1 MITRRSALA
10 MLPAGLMASSSFMGL
25 ARAQPLQP
33 TFRPNPQAA
42 REILTRVDQAGRTA
56 HHEATKALIQSYIR
70 VAGLRNAAADSRSRL
85 NSKDDLRSAL
95 EQHDSM
101 HWAVKVALDSR
112 KKTDEIIDK
121 EKDPHGR
128 RISESEKIKLGSVV
142 DIKNNELKQALA
154 ELLAGSG
161 DFDLKKA
168 QQQKIARLNLLAED
182 LLRAGRDLSSWGP
195 DAFYAMARGYA
206 MFQFVRYCLR
216 TGSGGTRTTSSLI
229 LARAHTL
236 KVIADSESYCAHR
249 AASLAAPP
257 PTLPTPPPATGSTP
271 GEVTWTERHDV
282 EKMLIDRY
290 FPKEV
295 YLGSQIG
302 RETRCDEPGRRIRNF
317 YGTFTNTS
325 SFDRGFKME
334 GVSVSDCEAT
344 INARRREALNNV
356 LSDRLK
362 FPGPASGNAEQF
374 REIMRSAE
382 ESLNAHIRFLKR
394 QKEKENPP
402 NEKPSQQPPAGAD
415 DVSREF
421 TIMQQMAAA
430 LREALALT

>member
-1 MITRRSALA
+1 MITRRTALA
-10 MLPAGLMASSSFMGL
+10 MLPAGFMAGSSFMSL

-70 VAGLRNAAADSRSRL
+70 VASLRNAAADSRSRL

-95 EQHDSM
+95 EQHDAM

-128 RISESEKIKLGSVV
+128 RISESEKIKLGSIV
-142 DIKNNELKQALA
+142 DIKNNELKQTLA
-154 ELLAGSG
+154 EILAGPG
-161 DFDLKKA
+161 DFDIKKA
-168 QQQKIARLNLLAED
+168 QPAKISRLNLLAED
-182 LLRAGRDLSSWGP
+182 LLRAGRDLSTWGP

-216 TGSGGTRTTSSLI
+216 TGPGGTRTTSSLI

-257 PTLPTPPPATGSTP
+257 PTLPTPVATGSTS
-271 GEVTWTERHDV
+271 GDVTWTERHDV
-282 EKMLIDRY
+282 EKMLIDRH

-295 YLGSQIG
+295 YLGSQVG

-317 YGTFTNTS
+317 YGTFTSTS

-334 GVSVSDCEAT
+334 GVSVSDCAPT
-344 INARRREALNNV
+344 INDRRREALNNI

-362 FPGPASGNAEQF
+362 FPGPSSGNSEQF
-374 REIMRSAE
+374 REIMRGVE

-402 NEKPSQQPPAGAD
+402 SEKPPQQTPPGAD

-421 TIMQQMAAA
+421 TTMQQMAAA
-430 LREALALT
+430 LREVLAFT